1 MTKIIGFVTHSKKA
15 YVCLMQLHK
24 DVDFKLINNVI
35 NEFIG
40 EIYQRPPVRSHV
52 KRILRIKKIFNIEIN
67 EINNRKVLLTIE
79 SEAGTY
85 MRKLCWDIGLV
96 LGTGAHMR
104 ELRRIKTGPF
114 NEDNAVTL
122 QQISE
127 AVYQYKTTGKEDLLR
142 KVIIPGEYSVCEL
155 EKILVRDTAVES
167 VINGSPLAI
176 PGISYFND
184 GINRGDIVALLTLK
198 GELIGLAKALMN
210 SNEIK
215 QNNKGLAFQP
225 TRIVMERGIYPKAWK
240 SSGKYKNRGDG
251 NAGGGI

>member
-24 DVDFKLINNVI
+24 DADIKSINNVI

-40 EIYQRPPVRSHV
+40 EIYQRPPIRSHV
-52 KRILRIKKIFNIEIN
+52 KRVLRTKKIFNIEIN
-67 EINNRKVLLTIE
+67 EINDRKVLLTIE

-114 NEDNAVTL
+114 SEDSAVTM
-122 QQISE
+122 QEISE
-127 AVYQYKTTGKEDLLR
+127 AIYQFKKTGKEDLLR
-142 KVIIPGEYSVCEL
+142 KVIIPGEFSVCEL
-155 EKILVRDTAVES
+155 GKILVRDTAVES
-167 VINGSPLAI
+167 VINGSPLAV
-176 PGISYFND
+176 PGISYFNE

-198 GELIGLAKALMN
+198 GELIGLAKALMS

-215 QNNKGLAFQP
+215 QNDKGLAFQP
-225 TRIVMERGIYPKAWK
+225 TRIVMERGIYPRAWK
-240 SSGKYKNRGDG
+240 SSGKYKKHGDG